1 MGRSED
7 LNRVLK
13 LNDGNLIPIL
23 GLGTWLS
30 EPGEVRTAVEHAL
43 RGGYTHVDCA
53 AIYFNEKV
61 SHFIIDCFFILY
73 INVCLRKLVK
83 VSNCLEYQER
93 RCL

>member
-43 RGGYTHVDCA
+43 RAGYTHVDCA
-53 AIYFNEKV
+53 AVYFNEKV
-61 SHFIIDCFFILY
+61 SIFIYSQGSEGHLL
-73 INVCLRKLVK
+73 NKK
-83 VSNCLEYQER
+83 
-93 RCL
+93 